1 VNTLKQ
7 AMPGEDSGRI
17 RTQITELQQAM
28 MAVGQA
34 MYGSGAAAT
43 EPGGPGHPTTGNG
56 HGEPHGEDVVE
67 GEYSEA

>member
-1 VNTLKQ
+1 
-7 AMPGEDSGRI
+7 MPGEDAGHI
-17 RTQITELQQAM
+17 RKQIAELQQAM
-28 MAVGQA
+28 MVIGQA

-43 EPGGPGHPTTGNG
+43 EPSGNG